1 MLLKIIIPYCNHV
14 IQNQNFYEL
23 YSLFLYFKGRRGILK
38 ERQLTSFGAIVK
50 KRLIELN
57 KTQRWLADQVGI
69 NEKYLH
75 LILYGDRS
83 GETYVDSIMH
93 ALDLDPNKI
102 LKPA

>member
-1 MLLKIIIPYCNHV
+1 M
-14 IQNQNFYEL
+14 
-23 YSLFLYFKGRRGILK
+23 K